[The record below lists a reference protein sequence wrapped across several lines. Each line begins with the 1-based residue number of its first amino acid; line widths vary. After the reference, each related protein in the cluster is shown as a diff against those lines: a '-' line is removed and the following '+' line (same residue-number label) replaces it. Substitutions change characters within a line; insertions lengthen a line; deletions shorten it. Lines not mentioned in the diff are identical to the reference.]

1 MKATLYAVPASH
13 PSLAGQLMLEH
24 KGIEVRRIDMV
35 AGVHRVGVRAFGFPG
50 VTVPAVKID
59 GQRYQGTRTIALALD
74 ALVPERP
81 LFPRDPDRREA
92 VERAESW
99 GDEALQP
106 VPRRIVWA
114 ALKRDRSELVTYLR
128 DAKLGIPPAL
138 AARTAAP
145 VVALAARLNHAT
157 DEAVQ
162 RDLDVLPG
170 LLDYVDELLREGVI
184 GADDVTVADYQI
196 ATSLRLLLTLED
208 LRPLFAGRPCVAYA
222 ERIAPVYP
230 GHTPRALPAAWLPA
244 AGTPV
249 PA

>member
-1 MKATLYAVPASH
+1 MKATLYGVPGSH
-13 PSLAGQLMLEH
+13 PSMAGQLMLEH

-35 AGVHRVGVRAFGFPG
+35 AGVHRLGVRALGFPG

-81 LFPRDPDRREA
+81 LFPRDPDRRAA

-106 VPRRIVWA
+106 MPRRVIWA
-114 ALKRDRSELVTYLR
+114 ALKRDRSDLVTYLR
-128 DAKLGIPPAL
+128 DAKLGIPPAI

-145 VVALAARLNHAT
+145 VVTLAARLNHAT
-157 DEAVQ
+157 EEAVR
-162 RDLDVLPG
+162 RDLEALPG
-170 LLDYVDELLREGVI
+170 LLDHADELLREGVI
-184 GADDVTVADYQI
+184 GADEVTVADYQI
-196 ATSLRLLLTLED
+196 ATSLRLLLTLDD
-208 LRPLFAGRPCVAYA
+208 LRPMFAGRPLVAYA
-222 ERIAPVYP
+222 ERIVPEYP
-230 GHTPRALPAAWLPA
+230 GHTGRVLPATWLPA
-244 AGTPV
+244 AGTPA